1 MCLPIIN
8 RQSEHEE
15 AMGPCF
21 AKCWRRGALLL
32 LVVAAFLSCKPRR
45 TTTPTPG
52 MEAERRHWVRVLLVE
67 DVGSCTVKFGSSFEV
82 IGESSDLKSEPGRRL
97 FQEPGASTEIALS
110 GGKITVSGRPFE
122 GGQVSIRPE
131 EPHVFKVNG
140 SEYRGTLKLVIDS
153 GAESFDVI
161 NYIPLEAYLAGVVGA
176 EMPDYWEPEALKA
189 QAIAA
194 RTYCLYIKKRFGSG
208 RAWDL
213 GRTQA
218 HQVYRGVA
226 AESAQIWDAVN
237 KTRGSVLVCKQ
248 PDGTEGIFPTY
259 YSSTCGGHTENS
271 KNVFGDSFEPLAGVR
286 CFYCEEVARPRFYFW
301 PLAQFEAAEVTE
313 KLRQRYPNLKELGEI
328 TDITAVEHS
337 DYGGLR
343 RLTKVKL
350 SGSTGRS
357 DFLRAEDLR
366 LTVDPTGRRL
376 RSTMCEITKSGDKW
390 LFSLGRGYGHG
401 VGMCQCGAQAMA
413 RQGKK
418 AEEILLHY
426 YPSSRISRV
435 Y

>member
-1 MCLPIIN
+1 M
-8 RQSEHEE
+8 
-15 AMGPCF
+15 AGPCF
-21 AKCWRRGALLL
+21 AKCWRSGALLL
-32 LVVAAFLSCKPRR
+32 LVVAAFWGCKPRR
-45 TTTPTPG
+45 ATTPTPG
-52 MEAERRHWVRVLLVE
+52 MDAEPGHWVRVLLVD
-67 DVGSCTVKFGSSFEV
+67 DVGSCTVKFSSSFEV
-82 IGESSDLKSEPGRRL
+82 IGESSDLQSEPGRRL
-97 FQEPGASTEIALS
+97 FEEPGASTEIALS
-110 GGKITVSGRPFE
+110 GGKITVAGRPFE
-122 GGQVSIRPE
+122 GGHVSIRPE

-140 SEYRGTLKLVIDS
+140 SEYRGTLKVVIDS

-176 EMPDYWEPEALKA
+176 EMPNYWEPEALKA
-189 QAIAA
+189 QTIAA
-194 RTYCLYIKKRFGSG
+194 RTYCLYIKKRFGGG

-213 GRTQA
+213 TRTQA
-218 HQVYRGVA
+218 HQVYGGVG
-226 AESAQIWDAVN
+226 AESAQIWQAVN
-237 KTRGSVLVCKQ
+237 QTQGRVLVCKQ

-286 CFYCEEVARPRFYFW
+286 CSYCKEVAKPRFYFW

-313 KLRQRYPNLKELGEI
+313 KLRQRYPNLKELGQI
-328 TDITAVEHS
+328 TDITVAEHS
-337 DYGGLR
+337 DYGGFR

-413 RQGKK
+413 REGKK

-426 YPSSRISRV
+426 YPNSRISRV